1 MQSSMYRWNQTLSNL
16 FVLACINFLSFS
28 FLSVC
33 RISLSSHWQPLLRR
47 WMPSWKL
54 FHSRKQHLLYSSSQG
69 SSPILFPIVSFSRL
83 LNFLPCYLC
92 SFPSRAS
99 HLSFPSLVSPPSD
112 TSLNLCFPVCLSSF
126 SPLLLHF
133 PPLSTVFYF
142 HFVFTLLA
150 TPMPFS
156 CLIFTHVFTIYR
168 FYYFLQSNF
177 LFLTLSC
184 HQLFFLIFYP
194 IFSFP
199 HVSSFLLVTP
209 LPSMC
214 SRSLQF
220 LTSPIRSQST
230 LCQETIETILYID
243 RPSFCC
249 DDPSSLFSKVT
260 FCRI

>member
-1 MQSSMYRWNQTLSNL
+1 MLLICHFRLLFLLLLTLHL
-16 FVLACINFLSFS
+16 ICVFLSAFLLFLHS
-28 FLSVC
+28 FFIFLLSP
-33 RISLSSHWQPLLRR
+33 LSST
-47 WMPSWKL
+47 
-54 FHSRKQHLLYSSSQG
+54 F
-69 SSPILFPIVSFSRL
+69 ILF
-83 LNFLPCYLC
+83 
-92 SFPSRAS
+92 
-99 HLSFPSLVSPPSD
+99 
-112 TSLNLCFPVCLSSF
+112 
-126 SPLLLHF
+126 
-133 PPLSTVFYF
+133 
-142 HFVFTLLA
+142 A

-214 SRSLQF
+214 SRSLHF

-230 LCQETIETILYID
+230 LCQETIDTILYID
-243 RPSFCC
+243 RPSFC
-249 DDPSSLFSKVT
+249 LFSKVT